1 MAIETIPGAIRSMNT
16 VITYGTFDLFHVGHV
31 RLLRRLRS
39 LGDRLVVGISSD
51 EFNAGKG
58 KVSVMPYEH
67 RAEIVGSMQYV
78 DAVFPEQS
86 WDQKR
91 QDIVRENA
99 TIFAMGDDWVGKFD
113 HLSDLCDVLYLPRT
127 RDISSTEI
135 KQLLHGM
142 QQERIHELRRA
153 SEHLVELVSSL

>member
-1 MAIETIPGAIRSMNT
+1 MST

-31 RLLRRLRS
+31 RLLRRLRE
-39 LGDRLVVGISSD
+39 LGDRLVVGVSTD

-58 KVSVMPYEH
+58 KTSLMPYAH
-67 RAEIVGSMQYV
+67 RAEIVASVRYV
-78 DAVFPEQS
+78 DSVFPEDS

-91 QDIVRENA
+91 GDIVREGA
-99 TIFAMGDDWVGKFD
+99 GIFAMGDDWVGKFD
-113 HLSDLCDVLYLPRT
+113 HLGDLCKVVYLPRT

-142 QQERIHELRRA
+142 QQERVHELRRA
-153 SEHLVELVSSL
+153 TEHVLELVSAL

>member
-1 MAIETIPGAIRSMNT
+1 MKT

-31 RLLRRLRS
+31 KLLRRLRE
-39 LGDRLVVGISSD
+39 LGDRLVVGISTD

-58 KVSVMPYEH
+58 KTSVMPYRH
-67 RAEIVGSMQYV
+67 RAEIVGSVRYV
-78 DAVFPEQS
+78 DAIFPEES

-91 QDIVRENA
+91 GDIAREGA
-99 TIFAMGDDWVGKFD
+99 HIFAMGDDWVGKFD
-113 HLSDLCDVLYLPRT
+113 HLSDLCEVVYLPRT

-142 QQERIHELRRA
+142 QEERIHELRRA
-153 SEHLVELVSSL
+153 SEHLVQLVSAL